1 MHAAREI
8 SPLWRKHLNLRGYV
22 AYVLLCVVLSAAVGY
37 GFYHSNL
44 GWFRINK
51 GEEKTSALQLVNA
64 FVTTYSDVRKQ
75 YLSGDA
81 PVPATYR
88 AHAIDKFNETR
99 GANGS
104 LRLSMVGVP
113 GREIV
118 TPPSDKAM
126 ADAIRQFLVEANP
139 QPRTEF
145 LETQSETV
153 LRTVYPSIASQQSC
167 VDCHNKLQPSKQQ
180 WSVNDVMGAFVAEVP
195 ASGFLMQA
203 RRDAALTAALVLLAA
218 IGVGSYVFGM
228 HAKQLARRAESEAR
242 LSAAHEDLKAAVD
255 KLALQERLA
264 AIGQM
269 AGTVSHELR
278 NPLGVIQSSI
288 GVIRSVTANKQ
299 LGIERPLDRIDRSIE
314 RCSKI
319 IGELLGF
326 ARTGELNRDHF
337 EVDQLVG
344 GILDGYSQP
353 SGIEIHRSLES
364 GATAAIDAHRFE
376 QVITNLLDNACHA
389 LADAHR
395 KDGDARENRI
405 FVSTETAGP
414 HVRVTVQD
422 TGPGIP
428 SEVLPKIFEP
438 LFTTKS
444 FGTGLGLPTVRRFVE
459 QHGGTID
466 VASIPGRGTT
476 FTIYLPRLEIARSK
490 DMPAA
495 VVAAQRLVSVG
506 VLQPMGES

>member
-1 MHAAREI
+1 MDAVSAI
-8 SPLWRKHLNLRGYV
+8 SPSWRRHLSLRGYV
-22 AYVLLCVVLSAAVGY
+22 AYVVLSVVLSVAVGY

-75 YLSGDA
+75 YLSGSA

-88 AHAIDKFNETR
+88 AHAIDKFNEAR
-99 GANGS
+99 GTNGM
-104 LRLSMVGVP
+104 LRLSMVGIP

-118 TPPSDKAM
+118 TPPSDEAV
-126 ADAIRQFLVEANP
+126 ADTIREFLAQANP
-139 QPRTEF
+139 QPRTGF
-145 LETQSETV
+145 LKTQGETV

-167 VDCHNKLQPSKQQ
+167 VDCHNNLQPGKQQ
-180 WSVNDVMGAFVAEVP
+180 WKLNDVMGAFVAEVP

-203 RRDAALTAALVLLAA
+203 RRDAALTAVLVLFAA
-218 IGVGSYVFGM
+218 IGVGSCIFVM

-242 LSAAHEDLKAAVD
+242 LSAAHDELKAAVE
-255 KLALQERLA
+255 KLGLQERLA

-278 NPLGVIQSSI
+278 NPLGVIQTSI
-288 GVIRSVTANKQ
+288 SVIRNITANKQ
-299 LGIERPLDRIDRSIE
+299 VGIDRPLDRIDRSIE
-314 RCSKI
+314 RCTKI

-326 ARTGELNRDHF
+326 AKTSELDREHMK
-337 EVDQLVG
+337 VDDLLAA
-344 GILDGYSQP
+344 ILDRYSQP
-353 SGIEIHRSLES
+353 NGIVIDRSLVS
-364 GATAAIDAHRFE
+364 GAAAFIDAHRLE

-389 LADAHR
+389 LADANR
-395 KDGDARENRI
+395 KDAEGFENRI
-405 FVSTETAGP
+405 IVRTETTGP
-414 HVRVTVQD
+414 HVRVFVQD

-428 SEVLPKIFEP
+428 AEFLPKIFEP

-466 VASIPGRGTT
+466 VSSIPGEGTT
-476 FTIYLPRLEIARSK
+476 FIVYLPRHEDRPLK
-490 DMPAA
+490 DAPAA
-495 VVAAQRLVSVG
+495 ITAA
-506 VLQPMGES
+506 